1 MKKISLKYVNE
12 LINKDYESLKALKL
26 NDIST
31 FIIEYL
37 EKENGER
44 LAYIPEENLFRYYQ
58 NGVWKKQENE
68 GYYIKKIIRKLLSHL
83 NQKNSKYHINKVYND
98 LSFEKGAPWN
108 KLRFADH
115 KQNKNYINFK
125 NGMLN
130 LENLELEAHK
140 PGYYS
145 IFQLPHE
152 YDSEAKCPKWKETLK
167 EWIPDAETISFMQEY
182 VGYLLVPDNSAQLF
196 PILYGSGANG
206 KSVFI
211 EIIKTIL
218 GENISNIG
226 LSQFSG
232 SESRWTPAHLQSNLA
247 NICGDIDPKYLKEQ
261 GLIKSILGQDQ
272 ITVEKKFQHPYEFQP
287 VTRLLFSANELP
299 KSRDK
304 SFGWYR
310 RLEIVSF
317 PNKFIPGTKG
327 FDPNLK
333 QKLKKELPGI
343 INWAVEGLLRF
354 RKYKK
359 FTKSKQMNKNKN
371 MYIKINDPISI
382 FIDEHYEI
390 VDDEEERIP
399 TYLVYEKYREWSEE
413 NGYKVENKG
422 ILTQYLGKKG
432 IKAKNKSY
440 KGKIT
445 RHYLCLK
452 EKVKTIENELDSIP
466 DLNNRDSI
474 ENKEKAVVINK
485 GSKLEFLS

>member
-1 MKKISLKYVNE
+1 MKKMSLKFVNE

-31 FIIEYL
+31 LIIEYL

-44 LAYIPEENLFRYYQ
+44 LAYIPEENIFRYYQ

-68 GYYIKKIIRKLLSHL
+68 GYYIKKIIRNILSNL
-83 NQKNSKYHINKVYND
+83 NKKNSKYHINKVYDD
-98 LSFEKGAPWN
+98 LCFEKGDFRN
-108 KLRFADH
+108 KSKFADH
-115 KQNKNYINFK
+115 RQNNNYINFK

-130 LENLELEAHK
+130 LNTMELAAHNPK
-140 PGYYS
+140 YHS
-145 IFQLPHE
+145 IFQLPHK
-152 YDSEAKCPKWKETLK
+152 YDSDAKCPKWEKTLK
-167 EWIPDAETISFMQEY
+167 DWIPEDDTINFLQEY
-182 VGYLLVPDNSAQLF
+182 VGYLLIPDNSAQLF

-211 EIIKTIL
+211 DIIKTIL

-232 SESRWTPAHLQSNLA
+232 SGSRWTPAHLQGNLA

-310 RLEIVSF
+310 RLEIVRF
-317 PNKFIPGTKG
+317 PNRFIPGTKG
-327 FDPNLK
+327 FDPNKK

-354 RKYKK
+354 IESG
-359 FTKSKQMNKNKN
+359 FTKSKQMIKDKK
-371 MYIKINDPISI
+371 MYISTNDPISI
-382 FIDEHYEI
+382 FIHENYEL
-390 VDDEEERIP
+390 VEDKDERIP
-399 TYLVYEKYREWSEE
+399 THIVYEKYKEWAEE
-413 NGYKVENKG
+413 NGYNVENKG
-422 ILTQYLGKKG
+422 ILTQHLGKKG
-432 IKAKNKSY
+432 VEAKNKSY
-440 KGKIT
+440 NSEIY
-445 RHYLCLK
+445 RHYLGIK
-452 EKVKTIENELDSIP
+452 EKESIIEDELELVIDLNKYKDVMENEKAIVVNNGPKIKL
-466 DLNNRDSI
+466 LN
-474 ENKEKAVVINK
+474 
-485 GSKLEFLS
+485 